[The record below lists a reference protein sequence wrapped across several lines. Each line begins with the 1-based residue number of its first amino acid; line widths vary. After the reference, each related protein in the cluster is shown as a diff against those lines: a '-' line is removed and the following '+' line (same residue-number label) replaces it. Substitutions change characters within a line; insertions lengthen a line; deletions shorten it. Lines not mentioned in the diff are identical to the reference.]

1 MIFRECG
8 IGYKQRAFHSKGI
21 KITENGDEKT
31 SAPMR
36 FSHESV
42 SKETALVSGWRRAM
56 CKAQAN
62 SNCDVRGT
70 RHSGSVAHTAEND

>member
-1 MIFRECG
+1 MPDGTKDCELL
-8 IGYKQRAFHSKGI
+8 A
-21 KITENGDEKT
+21 
-31 SAPMR
+31 
-36 FSHESV
+36 
-42 SKETALVSGWRRAM
+42 SGWRRAM